1 MKTQLHT
8 ICHPTCKSMISLKCV
23 KMLYRN
29 RKHYQSVPISF
40 LDDFGLGIC
49 AKPKRHLL
57 PYSLVWIVVCSHVYI
72 CLFLVDT
79 KIETLFESQS
89 RTTVAYAFHLV
100 VLCDSLLLITI
111 PSKH

>member
-1 MKTQLHT
+1 MCENAIQEQKTL
-8 ICHPTCKSMISLKCV
+8 P
-23 KMLYRN
+23 
-29 RKHYQSVPISF
+29 SVPISF
-40 LDDFGLGIC
+40 LDNFGLGIC

-72 CLFLVDT
+72 CLFLVGT

-100 VLCDSLLLITI
+100 VLCDYLRLSALDYY
-111 PSKH
+111 SF